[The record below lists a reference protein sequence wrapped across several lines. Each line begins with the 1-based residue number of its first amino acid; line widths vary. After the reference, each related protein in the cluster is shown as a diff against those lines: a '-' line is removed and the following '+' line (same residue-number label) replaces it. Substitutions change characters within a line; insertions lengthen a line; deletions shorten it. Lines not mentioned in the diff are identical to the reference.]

1 MKKLLGTVL
10 SLVMT
15 VGLASNVT
23 VNAADFTK
31 KEEVKE
37 ENYVVCD
44 VEEKPVIT
52 YVNILFPQPVP
63 GKTPKEVYF
72 STETEPLNA
81 INNDELKS
89 IDISDYWYVSV
100 DGKTYSRMNPKE
112 KFGLGK
118 YYKLDP
124 MDLMDV
130 ALDLFTNM
138 GQYINTEVVSG
149 LDNNFSVAVND
160 VPIDMKA
167 GMGQLFVA
175 VSSALDYGVC
185 TAKVNNIEATIAT
198 PVDGEK
204 QISEVKLVGE
214 DSDKIELAKESKLI
228 WIDEA
233 TGKEMAADEKYV
245 AGKRYTAKFNVSL
258 KEFCVYS
265 DNVIATVNKDNSE
278 LVKVDEKTYTVK
290 YTCYIEAPSVVK
302 DATRKDDSSNKKL
315 TDVNA
320 NNAVLADKSFTYVV
334 TKVATAKKAG
344 EVKVTGLVKKNVK
357 KANIKATVKINGF
370 KYKVTAIGD
379 KAFKGAKKLKTVVIG
394 KNVKTIGAKAFAN
407 LKKLTKVTI
416 KAKKLPKIGK
426 NAFVKKGKK
435 VTIKVNSKLK
445 KSAKKALKKAK
456 CKGIIVK

>member
-1 MKKLLGTVL
+1 MKKLLGTAL

-15 VGLASNVT
+15 IGLASNVT

-37 ENYVVCD
+37 VNYVVDD
-44 VEEKPVIT
+44 VEEKPEVS

-81 INNDELKS
+81 INNDELKT
-89 IDISDYWYVSV
+89 IDISEYWYVSE
-100 DGKTYSRMNPKE
+100 DGKNYSRMKADS
-112 KFGLGK
+112 KFELGK

-124 MDLMDV
+124 MELIDV
-130 ALDLFTNM
+130 AFSLYANM
-138 GQYINTEVVSG
+138 DKYINTDVASG
-149 LDNNFSVAVND
+149 LNKDFKASIND
-160 VPIDMKA
+160 TPIDMNGSMA
-167 GMGQLFVA
+167 QLFA
-175 VSSALDYGVC
+175 VVTSALDYGVC

-290 YTCYIEAPSVVK
+290 YTCYIEAPSIVK
-302 DATRKDDSSNKKL
+302 DATRKNDSSNKKL

-320 NNAVLADKSFTYVV
+320 NNAVIADKSFTYVV

-357 KANIKATVKINGF
+357 KANIKATVKLNGF
-370 KYKVTAIGD
+370 KYNVTAVGD
-379 KAFKGAKKLKTVVIG
+379 KAFKGAKNLKTVVIG
-394 KNVKTIGAKAFAN
+394 KNIKSIGAKAFAN